1 MTDTPTPQPDLIA
14 ACDRLLAIEVEVS
27 AMDKQPRQWFM
38 EKPGHKDCFT
48 VAMALKQL
56 LERPG
61 STSDLSD
68 EYGSGTVPGLI
79 NRPDVKVAGEPPKQ
93 SDLSDEGLSQLAEAI
108 FEMDIVDAVKAVR
121 AVRDQARMEN
131 MEQIKAA
138 RVVARLAGI
147 QEGFDIAAPDA
158 LKESER
164 ALADAEHRL
173 REIYKVTLQKRDN
186 EGVWLR
192 TIQGL
197 AEESRRAAE
206 EGDKD
211 A

>member
-1 MTDTPTPQPDLIA
+1 MTDTPTPRRKRSELKHEDEIALVHTLEPWGRLKNIGDRIQMLKNCTTTIPQP
-14 ACDRLLAIEVEVS
+14 
-27 AMDKQPRQWFM
+27 
-38 EKPGHKDCFT
+38 
-48 VAMALKQL
+48 
-56 LERPG
+56 
-61 STSDLSD
+61 
-68 EYGSGTVPGLI
+68 
-79 NRPDVKVAGEPPKQ
+79 
-93 SDLSDEGLSQLAEAI
+93 DLSDEGLM
-108 FEMDIVDAVKAVR
+108 EMAASMYGRVVTYKDEYLVGLLR
-121 AVRDQARMEN
+121 SVRDQARMEN

-206 EGDKD
+206 EGGKD